1 MSVNARDSGGVW
13 GERAARFTAQSVIV
27 SACECDLSPSSVPFE
42 VLAGPVRW
50 EQSPCC
56 SAHLFESVPSD
67 GARKCLT
74 RKVVIIFVII
84 VLSIVSVIV
93 VVVVVVIIVI
103 LMVNIITQ
111 DGQSRTRNLDRV

>member
-1 MSVNARDSGGVW
+1 MSANARDSGGVW

-50 EQSPCC
+50 KQSPCC

-93 VVVVVVIIVI
+93 IVVVVVIVI
-103 LMVNIITQ
+103 LMVNIISQ